1 MYKKI
6 LLIGNNNGLPGV
18 QKDFL
23 NYQSFFM
30 SEVGGNWYENE
41 IISKMN
47 PKKGDLEVEIKR
59 LKNSYLDFI
68 IVIFSGHA
76 GQERETILEI
86 NENNE
91 TVFESELKNIATRQ
105 ITIYD
110 CCRAYSRT
118 EFSENYDRLLYKAA
132 HVSSEIRKLYEKR
145 IMEAIPQ
152 QISLYACSIGET
164 ANDTSEGGVYSK
176 NLLKAAGSINTN
188 YMTVGKTH
196 EIAKDLTKKEE
207 PNQNPDAILPRCL
220 STQELILSIDPSL
233 SKIKMF

>member
-1 MYKKI
+1 MKKKI

-30 SEVGGNWYENE
+30 SEIGGNWYENE

-47 PKKGDLEVEIKR
+47 PKKSDLQDEIKN

-86 NENNE
+86 NEKNE
-91 TVFESELKNIATRQ
+91 TIYESELKNISTRQ

-110 CCRAYSRT
+110 CCRAYSLT
-118 EFSENYDRLLYKAA
+118 EFSESYDRVLYKSA
-132 HVSSEIRKLYEKR
+132 HISSEIRQLYEKR
-145 IMEAIPQ
+145 IMEAIQQ
-152 QISLYACSIGET
+152 QISLYACSVGET

-176 NLLKAAGSINTN
+176 NLLKAARSIDTDF
-188 YMTVGKTH
+188 MSVGKAH
-196 EIAKDLTKKEE
+196 EVAKILTKKEQ
-207 PNQNPDAILPRCL
+207 PNQTPDAILPRCL
-220 STQELILSIDPSL
+220 SSQELILSINPSL
-233 SKIKMF
+233 RKSKYF